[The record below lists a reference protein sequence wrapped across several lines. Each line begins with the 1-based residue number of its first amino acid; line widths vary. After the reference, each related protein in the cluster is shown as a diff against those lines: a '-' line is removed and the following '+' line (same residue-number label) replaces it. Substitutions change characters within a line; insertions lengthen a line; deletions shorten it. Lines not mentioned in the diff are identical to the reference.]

1 MLKAFNLKKTYKP
14 KKGQEVHALDDVS
27 IEFEE
32 KGLVFILGKSGSGK
46 STLLNVLGGLD
57 TYDEGVIE
65 VKGKSSKDFSQADFD
80 SYRNTFI
87 GFIFQDYNVLDGYSV
102 EKNIGLALE
111 LQGKKADKERIE
123 ELIKQVDL
131 EGLGKRKPNTLSGGQ
146 KQRVAIARALVKN
159 PEIIMADEPT
169 GALDSNTG
177 KQVFDTLKK
186 LSKEKLVIVVSHD
199 REFAEIY
206 GDRVVELADG
216 KIISDIYKYKS
227 EPKKSDGFEI
237 VDDKI
242 LTIKKGTK
250 LDAEKLDKLNEFL
263 SSKDEDIIISTDL
276 DANKKFKAFAKIDD
290 EGNKESFKDTTKE
303 DLDIKDYDPKDFKLI
318 RSKLPFKDSF
328 KMGASG
334 LKSKKFR
341 LFMTILLSSI
351 AFALFGLADTMASY
365 NKVGNTIKS
374 MKDSHITVATFEKES
389 QRGKGLGSYY
399 SSTRMDDEDIKF
411 LSDKTGKEVL
421 PVYFF
426 DNYFNNSITSYFYT
440 SNYSYMKHK
449 TYATEIQGFVEM
461 DSSNITQYG
470 TLEGRAPI
478 ADNEIVIT
486 KYIADSF
493 VEFGFRESYDTPN
506 GNTSNINSPS
516 DMINKNINFGGKTFK
531 IVGILD
537 TQFNVSRYSDLN
549 NNNKYDLGTMV
560 LESEFND
567 TVRYGVNAVGI
578 LNKGYFN
585 RYVKD
590 NYSSNTWV
598 DSYFQCEYN
607 RPSGVVNGSTNK
619 LSKFNLNDNNVI
631 LFDSSKNTLADNE
644 VIISLSESEIY
655 FDTSSLHSSFND
667 IYEEYTSYDWF
678 EYNPNK
684 VGLLDYYY
692 TNVKDKNNYATKYP
706 NINQYCNNH
715 DYPMESLLSAYSYV
729 ESDLTINLLNE
740 PWAREDYYIEIKNNN
755 SLKEEF
761 ETFINTELEDFPC
774 EYTLY
779 RDFIKDYGV
788 ENIVNSYM
796 AYLNERGLASE
807 DFSINSYL
815 YSRNG
820 SSFSS
825 SLTFEKT
832 KYFIEKLCRSF
843 NLYDDNIRIY
853 TYNGDIDSNYKIV
866 GIYVKDYFEGS
877 TYLMSNSLFEEVK
890 DRVDPDQYK
899 PYRYAIY
906 KLNGESDIKKAV
918 SITYNNKIS
927 KNSIGNNVAYRM
939 RNSVMSNFT
948 MVNSVIEVL
957 ANVFLYVGIVF
968 AVFAALLLMNFI
980 SISISYKKREIGILR
995 AIGARGFDVFK
1006 IFFNEAFIIAVINFI
1021 ISLILAFI
1029 VCMII
1034 NNSLKSETGLLITL
1048 LNVGIRQVGLMLA
1061 ISVLVAVLASA
1072 LPVSRIAR
1080 KKPIDAIRNSTN

>member
-1 MLKAFNLKKTYKP
+1 MLKAYNLKKTYKP

-365 NKVGNTIKS
+365 EKVGNTIKS
-374 MKDSHITVATFEKES
+374 IRDNHINVATFQKTYRLKNS
-389 QRGKGLGSYY
+389 NYDQITK
-399 SSTRMDDEDIKF
+399 MDDEDIKA
-411 LSDKTGKEVL
+411 LKDKFGKDVY
-421 PVYFF
+421 PVYYI
-426 DNYFNNSITSYFYT
+426 DNNNYDWSSFSIGDNFYKSYSSSEYT
-440 SNYSYMKHK
+440 
-449 TYATEIQGFVEM
+449 TYANGINGFVEM
-461 DSSNITQYG
+461 DSGSVQQFGNVVAGSY
-470 TLEGRAPI
+470 PDS
-478 ADNEIVIT
+478 DNKIMLTSYV
-486 KYIADSF
+486 ADSF
-493 VEFGFRESYDTPN
+493 VKFGLKIEGESYQSSDP
-506 GNTSNINSPS
+506 SNISNRTELV
-516 DMINKNINFGGKTFK
+516 GKTINLGGQKFT
-531 IVGILD
+531 ISGILD
-537 TQFNVSRYSDLN
+537 TN
-549 NNNKYDLGTMV
+549 
-560 LESEFND
+560 
-567 TVRYGVNAVGI
+567 
-578 LNKGYFN
+578 
-585 RYVKD
+585 
-590 NYSSNTWV
+590 
-598 DSYFQCEYN
+598 
-607 RPSGVVNGSTNK
+607 
-619 LSKFNLNDNNVI
+619 
-631 LFDSSKNTLADNE
+631 
-644 VIISLSESEIY
+644 
-655 FDTSSLHSSFND
+655 FDTSEYSKVLDKKDSSSNISNLLIKNQFEDDRKYGVHTLIFLNNGYYSRNMSKGDVADWIYGYVNFRDDTHNINFSADRLMKYKQNMENVYFFDNTKTSLASNEIILSFDKYNVNTSSFNTS
-667 IYEEYTSYDWF
+667 ILKYGEYESVDGIS
-678 EYNPNK
+678 NK
-684 VGLLDYYY
+684 GLDF
-692 TNVKDKNNYATKYP
+692 NEVFANISVEDKNNYPLLFEYYQNNGSMDGIFDAYARVYSWGEYNLEKEPWSNEGSYP
-706 NINQYCNNH
+706 NISGNQ
-715 DYPMESLLSAYSYV
+715 A
-729 ESDLTINLLNE
+729 
-740 PWAREDYYIEIKNNN
+740 
-755 SLKEEF
+755 LKTEF
-761 ETFINTELEDFPC
+761 ESFIENFYDNRPC
-774 EYTLY
+774 KFTLY
-779 RDFIKDYGV
+779 RKFLSEYTESRIKQEYNDYLLSTGKTSSDYSIYSFLYNYESPLTKV
-788 ENIVNSYM
+788 KYESFMKYIAFTVSMEPYEIVTDYYNNGKKIEDTYTVVGFYIASS
-796 AYLNERGLASE
+796 SE
-807 DFSINSYL
+807 DWVRYCINDKL
-815 YSRNG
+815 YEDLAKQS
-820 SSFSS
+820 
-825 SLTFEKT
+825 
-832 KYFIEKLCRSF
+832 
-843 NLYDDNIRIY
+843 
-853 TYNGDIDSNYKIV
+853 
-866 GIYVKDYFEGS
+866 
-877 TYLMSNSLFEEVK
+877 
-890 DRVDPDQYK
+890 DPDRNK
-899 PYRYAIY
+899 PYSYAIFKMDTDSLVKQAV
-906 KLNGESDIKKAV
+906 KLSY
-918 SITYNNKIS
+918 TNKQGT
-927 KNSIGNNVAYRM
+927 NSVGNYTSYRL
-939 RNSVMSNFT
+939 RNAVMSNFEF
-948 MVNSVIEVL
+948 VNNLVEIL
-957 ANVFLYVGIVF
+957 AQVFLYIGIGF
-968 AVFAALLLMNFI
+968 AVFAAFLLMNFI

-1006 IFFNEAFIIAVINFI
+1006 IFFNEAFIISFINFVISFAIAFAICI
-1021 ISLILAFI
+1021 ILNMVIRS
-1029 VCMII
+1029 
-1034 NNSLKSETGLLITL
+1034 NTGFKMTL
-1048 LNVGIRQVGLMLA
+1048 LNIGIRQIGLMLG
-1061 ISVLVAVLASA
+1061 ISVLVAIIASA